1 MPTYQL
7 TSEVY
12 LDTFFKCYKK
22 IITINKMPSD
32 PSLNMLIKVVGRE
45 KLSIFQG
52 YGNQC
57 DCKKPCLLV
66 VLNPNNTREFLCLE
80 DIAELFTFLI
90 DNGYTIQTAI
100 TEMLLSKNKDI
111 ICFISK

>member
-52 YGNQC
+52 YGNNCGCQN
-57 DCKKPCLLV
+57 PCLFV
-66 VLNPNNTREFLCLE
+66 ILNPNNLSEFLCLD

-90 DNGYTIQTAI
+90 NSGYKIKTSI
-100 TEMLLSKNKDI
+100 TKLLLPKNKNI

>member
-7 TSEVY
+7 TSAVY
-12 LDTFFKCYKK
+12 LDKFNKCYKK
-22 IITINKMPSD
+22 IITINKMPND
-32 PSLNMLIKVVGRE
+32 PSFNTIVKVVRRE

-52 YGNQC
+52 YDNNCNCQS
-57 DCKKPCLLV
+57 PCLFV
-66 VLNPNNTREFLCLE
+66 ILNPNNLSEFLCLD

-90 DNGYTIQTAI
+90 DNGYNIQTSI
-100 TEMLLSKNKDI
+100 TKLLLPKNKDI

>member
-7 TSEVY
+7 TSEIH
-12 LDTFFKCYKK
+12 LDKISKCYRK
-22 IITINKMPSD
+22 IITINKQPND
-32 PSLNMLIKVVGRE
+32 PSLNAIITTVRRE

-52 YGNQC
+52 YGNNC
-57 DCKKPCLLV
+57 DCMKSCLLV
-66 VLNPNNTREFLCLE
+66 ILNPNNPRDFLCLD

-100 TEMLLSKNKDI
+100 TEILMTKNKNI